1 MKDHKVQITRTFK
14 DLEENILR
22 EIGTKTEVFMCTKER
37 YEYLLSKG
45 AVKLKGIKRQQ
56 KPKIKLEENEIKIT
70 ANEISLID
78 KNNNNKTINEEKIKE
93 KPKKKTTKKK
103 TKIDK

>member
-22 EIGTKTEVFMCTKER
+22 ELGTKTEVFMCTKER

-45 AVKLKGIKRQQ
+45 AVKLLNIIEKE
-56 KPKIKLEENEIKIT
+56 KPKKETVKKEEIKT
-70 ANEISLID
+70 Q
-78 KNNNNKTINEEKIKE
+78 
-93 KPKKKTTKKK
+93 PKKKTTKKK
-103 TKIDK
+103 NKIDK

>member
-1 MKDHKVQITRTFK
+1 VKDHKVKITRTFK

-22 EIGTKTEVFMCTKER
+22 ELGTETEVFMCTKER

-45 AVKLKGIKRQQ
+45 AVELKEIIKDET
-56 KPKIKLEENEIKIT
+56 PKKEVE
-70 ANEISLID
+70 
-78 KNNNNKTINEEKIKE
+78 E

-103 TKIDK
+103 TKIDKE

>member
-22 EIGTKTEVFMCTKER
+22 EIGTETEVFMCTKER
-37 YEYLLSKG
+37 YELLSSKG
-45 AVKLKGIKRQQ
+45 AVKLLNIIEKEQ
-56 KPKIKLEENEIKIT
+56 PKKEIVK
-70 ANEISLID
+70 
-78 KNNNNKTINEEKIKE
+78 KEKIKTQ
-93 KPKKKTTKKK
+93 PKKKTTKKK

>member
-1 MKDHKVQITRTFK
+1 MKDHKVKITRTFK

-22 EIGTKTEVFMCTKER
+22 ELGTETEVFMCTKKR

-45 AVKLKGIKRQQ
+45 AVELKEIIK
-56 KPKIKLEENEIKIT
+56 KETPKKEAE
-70 ANEISLID
+70 
-78 KNNNNKTINEEKIKE
+78 E

-103 TKIDK
+103 TKIDKE

>member
-22 EIGTKTEVFMCTKER
+22 ELGTKTEIFMCTNER

-45 AVKLKGIKRQQ
+45 AVKLLNIIEKEQTK
-56 KPKIKLEENEIKIT
+56 KETVKKEEIKT
-70 ANEISLID
+70 Q
-78 KNNNNKTINEEKIKE
+78 
-93 KPKKKTTKKK
+93 PKKKTTKKK
-103 TKIDK
+103 NKIDK